1 MSKLRNSIICL
12 MALVAVGG
20 VMLTGCASSKG
31 AVAQDDVGLAG
42 DWKLTSVLHSGAELA
57 IPQDVAITFSAD
69 VPKMGSYDYDVY
81 GFSGVNNYSGPV
93 TIEGS
98 AYSAGP
104 FAITMMA
111 GSPELETFERLYL
124 ETLSDADQFRIA
136 TDGHGMEISKSSGE
150 TALLF
155 QKMML
160 AGTHWLLTAY
170 YDGTGVGSLDQ
181 SKAVPELVFG
191 TKLDVSGFSGSNFV
205 VGSYEVDYAARTI
218 AFQEIGT
225 IKEAAPVK
233 EAAIMEQVYL
243 NLLGKASHY
252 VLSGNTF
259 QLIGK
264 DGTTLLVFTAK

>member
-1 MSKLRNSIICL
+1 MTKLRTFIFCL
-12 MALVAVGG
+12 IALVAVGG

-31 AVAQDDVGLAG
+31 TAAGDSIGVAG
-42 DWKLTSVLHSGAELA
+42 DWKLTSVLRSGKELA
-57 IPQDVAITFSAD
+57 IPEDATITFSAD

-93 TIEGS
+93 TIDGS
-98 AYSAGP
+98 AYSGGP

-111 GSPELETFERLYL
+111 GSPEMENFERLYL
-124 ETLSDADQFRIA
+124 ETLTDADVFRIA
-136 TDGHGMEISKSSGE
+136 ADGHGMEIAKSSGE

-155 QKMML
+155 EKL
-160 AGTHWLLTAY
+160 VFDGTHWTLTAY
-170 YDGTGVGSLDQ
+170 YDGTGVRSLDQ
-181 SKAVPELVFG
+181 SKAVPELSFG
-191 TKLDVSGFSGSNFV
+191 TKLDISGFSGSNFV
-205 VGSYEVDYAARTI
+205 VGSYDVDYATRAI
-218 AFQEIGT
+218 SFKEIGT

-243 NLLGKASHY
+243 NLLNKAANY
-252 VLSGNTF
+252 VWSGSTF

>member
-1 MSKLRNSIICL
+1 MSKLRNSIIGL
-12 MALVAVGG
+12 MALVGVGG

-31 AVAQDDVGLAG
+31 AAAKDDIGLAG
-42 DWKLTSVLHSGAELA
+42 DWKLTSVLRSGAELA
-57 IPQDVAITFSAD
+57 IPQDVTITFSAD

-93 TIEGS
+93 TVDGT
-98 AYSAGP
+98 AYSGGP

-111 GSPELETFERLYL
+111 GTPELETFERLYL
-124 ETLSDADQFRIA
+124 ETLTDADVCDIA
-136 TDGHGMEISKSSGE
+136 VDGQGMGIAKSSGE

-155 QKMML
+155 QKMKL
-160 AGTHWLLTAY
+160 DGTHWLLTAY
-170 YDGTGVGSLDQ
+170 YDGTGVQTLDQ
-181 SKAVPELVFG
+181 GKAVPELAFG

-205 VGSYEVDYAARTI
+205 VGSYEVDYATRTI

-225 IKEAAPVK
+225 IKEAAPAK
-233 EAAIMEQVYL
+233 EAAILEQVYL
-243 NLLGKASHY
+243 NLLGKSANY

>member
-1 MSKLRNSIICL
+1 MFDGPSGRRWCDVDRMCFIKGC
-12 MALVAVGG
+12 GG
-20 VMLTGCASSKG
+20 SGRC
-31 AVAQDDVGLAG
+31 GLAG
-42 DWKLTSVLHSGAELA
+42 DWKLTSVLRSGAELA
-57 IPQDVAITFSAD
+57 IPQDVTITFSANI
-69 VPKMGSYDYDVY
+69 PKIGSYDYDVY

-98 AYSAGP
+98 AYSGGP

-124 ETLSDADQFRIA
+124 ETLTDADQFRIA
-136 TDGHGMEISKSSGE
+136 ADGHGMEIAKSSGE

-160 AGTHWLLTAY
+160 TGTHWMLTTY
-170 YDGTGVGSLDQ
+170 YDGTVVQSLDQ
-181 SKAVPELVFG
+181 SKAVPELAFG
-191 TKLDVSGFSGSNFV
+191 TKLDISGFSGSNFV
-205 VGSYEVDYAARTI
+205 VGSYDVDYATRAI
-218 AFQEIGT
+218 SFKEIGT

-233 EAAIMEQVYL
+233 EAAILEQVYL

-264 DGTTLLVFTAK
+264 DGTTLLGFTAK